1 MVISKLIK
9 LPKHVAG
16 LIGRLLGVA
25 AAATDCMGACVKTSP
40 SSADNSGTN
49 AAAAAADKVYTGA
62 VTSS

>member
-25 AAATDCMGACVKTSP
+25 AAATDWVHASKRRPVLPITPAQIQLLLLLLLITCILEQ
-40 SSADNSGTN
+40 
-49 AAAAAADKVYTGA
+49 
-62 VTSS
+62 